1 LWFEVFGEV
10 VMAIGRREGSQQQ
23 EFWMPVQNL
32 SKGPGHVFYDKL
44 NQVLAKAGFDK
55 VLEDLCGPYYART
68 GRSSIPP
75 GVYFRMLL
83 VGYFEGI
90 DSQRGIAWRC
100 EDSLSLRRFLGISL
114 GKETPDHS
122 SLTRIRD
129 RLPLEIHEQVFQQ
142 VLSIIDQHGLLKLK
156 AVGVDSTLLEANAAM
171 KTIVRK
177 DSGEDWKAYL
187 KRLMQE
193 EGLLE
198 EDDDPSDD
206 ELRKFDKTRNKQ
218 GKKKVSNEDWQSPSD
233 PDARIIRMKDGRT
246 HLGYKAE
253 HVVDLDNEIILSAT
267 VHHGTKSDAGTLIE
281 SVVNA
286 QRNVILAG
294 SPEEME
300 EVAADKGYH
309 KNETLAQAAQLG
321 IRTYIPEPNSKHQRV
336 WTDKPEEV
344 QQAVLNNRQRMSR
357 TKGKDLQ
364 RQRSEKVERSFAHIC
379 ETGGARRT
387 WLRGIEKVN
396 KRYQVVAA
404 ARNLGLLML
413 KAFGIGK
420 PRHLQ
425 GGLRA
430 FLALWGTCVLLWTA
444 LRSSLSS
451 PTARTAPQGTFPHRN
466 WKSNPQQTF
475 TLRRLKILPTSTGC

>member
-1 LWFEVFGEV
+1 
-10 VMAIGRREGSQQQ
+10 MALGRREDSQQQ

-55 VLEDLCGPYYART
+55 VLEDLCHPFYAST

-142 VLSIIDQHGLLKLK
+142 VLSIIDDHGLLKLK

-193 EGLLE
+193 QGLIDEG
-198 EDDDPSDD
+198 DNPSDD

-218 GKKKVSNEDWQSPSD
+218 GKKKVSNEEWQSPSD
-233 PDARIIRMKDGRT
+233 PDARIVKMKDGRT

-267 VHHGTKSDAGTLIE
+267 VHHGTQSDAGTLLE
-281 SVVNA
+281 SVVSA

-294 SPEEME
+294 SPEEIE

-309 KNETLAQAAQLG
+309 KNETITQATDFE
-321 IRTYIPEPNSKHQRV
+321 IRTYIPEPNSPHNRT
-336 WTDKPEEV
+336 WTDKSDEV
-344 QQAVLNNRQRMSR
+344 KQAVLNNRRRMSR

-379 ETGGARRT
+379 QTGGARRT
-387 WLRGIEKVN
+387 WLRGLEKVN
-396 KRYQVVAA
+396 KRYQIVAA

-413 KAFGIGK
+413 KVFGIGK
-420 PRHLQ
+420 PRNLQ
-425 GGLRA
+425 GGIGAL
-430 FLALWGTCVLLWTA
+430 LALWGICRLLWTA
-444 LRSSLSS
+444 PRRFLHSL
-451 PTARTAPQGTFPHRN
+451 TTKTTLLATFQPRN
-466 WKSNPQQTF
+466 WKPSPHRPF
-475 TLRRLKILPTSTGC
+475 TPRQLKITPTSTGC

>member
-1 LWFEVFGEV
+1 
-10 VMAIGRREGSQQQ
+10 MALGKREQSRQQ

-44 NQVLAKAGFDK
+44 NQVFAKAGFDK
-55 VLEDLCGPYYART
+55 VLEELCSPFYAST
-68 GRSSIPP
+68 GRTSIPP

-100 EDSLSLRRFLGISL
+100 EDSLSLRRFLGIPL

-129 RLPLEIHEQVFQQ
+129 RLPLEMHEQVFQQ

-156 AVGVDSTLLEANAAM
+156 SVGVDSTLLEANAAM

-193 EGLLE
+193 EGLIDE
-198 EDDDPSDD
+198 GDDPSDD
-206 ELRKFDKTRNKQ
+206 DLRKFDQSRAKQ
-218 GKKKVSNEDWQSPSD
+218 GKKKVSNQEWESASD
-233 PDARIIRMKDGRT
+233 PDSRIVKMKDGRT

-253 HVVDLDNEIILSAT
+253 HVVDLGHEIILSAT
-267 VHHGTKSDAGTLIE
+267 VCHGTDSDASTLLQ
-281 SVVNA
+281 SVLNA

-294 SPEEME
+294 SPEEIE

-309 KNETLAQAAQLG
+309 KNETITKAAQLG
-321 IRTYIPEPNSKHQRV
+321 LRTYIPEPNSPHNRQ
-336 WTDKPEEV
+336 WIDKPEALK
-344 QQAVLNNRQRMSR
+344 QAVVNNRQRMSR
-357 TKGKDLQ
+357 DKGKERQ

-379 ETGGARRT
+379 KTGGARRT
-387 WLRGIEKVN
+387 WLRGLEKIN
-396 KRYQVVAA
+396 KRYQIVAA

-413 KAFGIGK
+413 KEFGIGK
-420 PRHLQ
+420 PRGLQ
-425 GGLRA
+425 GGMR
-430 FLALWGTCVLLWTA
+430 ALWACLWACLKLPCRTRTDLVA
-444 LRSSLSS
+444 LHPPRHS
-451 PTARTAPQGTFPHRN
+451 PPPNIYGRPLTV
-466 WKSNPQQTF
+466 
-475 TLRRLKILPTSTGC
+475 RLFSEMNLISTGC

>member
-1 LWFEVFGEV
+1 
-10 VMAIGRREGSQQQ
+10 MALGKREQSRQQ
-23 EFWMPVQNL
+23 EFWLPVQNL
-32 SKGPGHVFYDKL
+32 STGPGHVFYDKL
-44 NQVLAKAGFDK
+44 NQVLAQAGFDK
-55 VLEDLCGPYYART
+55 ILEELCKPFYASS

-100 EDSLSLRRFLGISL
+100 EDSLSLRRFLGIPL

-142 VLSIIDQHGLLKLK
+142 VLSIIEEQGLLRLK

-177 DSGEDWKAYL
+177 DTGEDWKAYL

-193 EGLLE
+193 AGLIQEGDE
-198 EDDDPSDD
+198 PSDE
-206 ELRKFDKTRNKQ
+206 ELRKFDKARSKQ
-218 GKKKVSNEDWQSPSD
+218 GKKKVSNEEWESPTD
-233 PDARIIRMKDGRT
+233 PDSRIVKMKDGRT

-253 HVVDLDNEIILSAT
+253 HVVDLENEIILSAT
-267 VHHGTKSDAGTLIE
+267 VHHGTDSDASTLQE

-294 SPEEME
+294 SPEEIA

-309 KNETLAQAAQLG
+309 KNETITQVAQSG
-321 IRTYIPEPNSKHQRV
+321 IRTYIPEPDSPHNRK
-336 WTDKPEEV
+336 WTDKPDEV
-344 QQAVLNNRQRMSR
+344 QQAVINNRRRMSR
-357 TKGKDLQ
+357 AKGKTLQ
-364 RQRSEKVERSFAHIC
+364 RQRSEKVERSFAHVC

-387 WLRGIEKVN
+387 WLRSLEKIN
-396 KRYQVVAA
+396 KRYQIVAA

-413 KAFGIGK
+413 KLFGIGK
-420 PRHLQ
+420 PRSLQ
-425 GGLRA
+425 TGMEGL
-430 FLALWGTCVLLWTA
+430 LAGFWACVAVLDA
-444 LRSSLSS
+444 LCRVWRPSRRHPLPRLFPPTTIFTPPS
-451 PTARTAPQGTFPHRN
+451 PTPMPGN
-466 WKSNPQQTF
+466 IS
-475 TLRRLKILPTSTGC
+475 LISTGC

>member
-1 LWFEVFGEV
+1 
-10 VMAIGRREGSQQQ
+10 MALGKREESQQQ
-23 EFWMPVQNL
+23 EFWMPLQNL

-44 NQVLAKAGFDK
+44 NQVLAKAGVDK
-55 VLEDLCGPYYART
+55 VLEELCSPFYAST
-68 GRSSIPP
+68 GRTSIPP

-129 RLPLEIHEQVFQQ
+129 RLPLEIHEQVFVQ
-142 VLSIIDQHGLLKLK
+142 VLSIIDEHGLLKLK
-156 AVGVDSTLLEANAAM
+156 STGVDSTLLEANAAM

-177 DSGEDWKAYL
+177 DSGEDWKDYL
-187 KRLMQE
+187 NRLMQE
-193 EGLLE
+193 EGLIE
-198 EDDDPSDD
+198 EGETPSDD
-206 ELRKFDKTRNKQ
+206 DLRKFDKTRARQ
-218 GKKKVSNEDWQSPSD
+218 GKKKVSNTDWESPSD
-233 PDARIIRMKDGRT
+233 PDCRIVKMKDGRT

-253 HVVDLDNEIILSAT
+253 HVIDLDNEVILSAT
-267 VHHGTKSDAGTLIE
+267 VCHGTDSDASTLIE

-294 SPEEME
+294 SSEEIE

-309 KNETLAQAAQLG
+309 KNETITQATQLG
-321 IRTYIPEPNSKHQRV
+321 LRTYIPEPNSPYDRK
-336 WTDKPEEV
+336 WIDKPEDV
-344 QQAVLNNRQRMSR
+344 QQAVFNNRCRMNR
-357 TKGKDLQ
+357 AKGKDLQ

-387 WLRGIEKVN
+387 WLRGLEKIN
-396 KRYQVVAA
+396 KRYLIVAA

-425 GGLRA
+425 GGIRGL
-430 FLALWGTCVLLWTA
+430 LALWGTCLLLWIA
-444 LRSSLSS
+444 LRSMLHSL
-451 PTARTAPQGTFPHRN
+451 TAKKTLQARLQHPN
-466 WKSNPQQTF
+466 WKSSPHQTF
-475 TLRRLKILPTSTGC
+475 TPRQLKITPTSTGC